1 MSLDNLYLKK
11 KINKKTEKQE
21 KKEIA
26 KALNIIEEIN
36 KLIKIMTRKS
46 E

>member
-1 MSLDNLYLKK
+1 MSLDNLYFKKK
-11 KINKKTEKQE
+11 KINKRQKTR

-26 KALNIIEEIN
+26 KAFNIIEEIN
-36 KLIKIMTRKS
+36 KLIKMITRKS

>member
-1 MSLDNLYLKK
+1 MSLDNLYFKKK
-11 KINKKTEKQE
+11 KINKIQKTR
-21 KKEIA
+21 KKDIA

-36 KLIKIMTRKS
+36 KLIKMITRKS

>member
-1 MSLDNLYLKK
+1 MSLDNLYFKKK
-11 KINKKTEKQE
+11 KINKRQKTR

-36 KLIKIMTRKS
+36 KLIKIITRKS

>member
-1 MSLDNLYLKK
+1 MILDNLYLKK
-11 KINKKTEKQE
+11 EKINKRQKTR

-26 KALNIIEEIN
+26 KVLNIIEEIN
-36 KLIKIMTRKS
+36 KLIKMITRKS